1 MRTYL
6 PLALLTF
13 VLVSCG
19 KEPVA
24 PPVAEQP
31 VTKPV
36 TFEVFAAKDYSHPI
50 YSNVLVDV
58 NLGISL
64 IDKKT
69 GKSTT
74 VWDTAFSRRNLN
86 LYPQLADKY
95 VVEKIVPVL
104 ESTQIINVGY
114 WLRYDTDG
122 QLQQQGS
129 GEGVN
134 QWTKNFRQ
142 PVAL

>member
-1 MRTYL
+1 MRTNL
-6 PLALLTF
+6 PLALLAF
-13 VLVSCG
+13 VVVSCG

-31 VTKPV
+31 VSKTI
-36 TFEVFAAKDYSHPI
+36 TFEVFAAKDYSDPI

-58 NLGISL
+58 NLGISI
-64 IDKKT
+64 IDKKS

-74 VWDTAFSRRNLN
+74 VWDTTFTRRKLN
-86 LYPQLADKY
+86 LYPQQADKY
-95 VVEKIVPVL
+95 VVEKNVPVL
-104 ESTQIINVGY
+104 ESTQLVHVGY

-122 QLQQQGS
+122 QVQQQGS

-134 QWTKNFRQ
+134 QWIKNFRQ